1 MKIAI
6 LGTGWLGERL
16 YVDLLKRN
24 YVVYGSSRKVEV
36 RNRLLNLAALQ
47 DYQKPARPGEVG
59 RGSTVDVISKM
70 QADPPP
76 HRMFAISAPDLREGD
91 EAFFKVDT
99 LVITLP
105 PGGKRENASQ
115 AYRAEIEAVLLQ
127 AERAGV
133 KHLIYTSSTGVYGN
147 QPGIV
152 SELNPLNPATDSGK
166 AVVAAET
173 LLANANVPTTIL
185 RLAGL
190 YGPGRH
196 PGRWFAGKKDIP
208 QGDAPV
214 NLVHQSDVVQ
224 AIRRSIEIGPPRSGL
239 EYFNISAARHPP
251 KKEFYAA
258 AISHYGGEAASWLPG
273 GQEGKQVDSQKA
285 RNQLNW
291 QPDFDDLSGY

>member
-6 LGTGWLGERL
+6 LGTGWLGEPL
-16 YVDLLKRN
+16 YANLLKKD

-47 DYQKPARPGEVG
+47 DYQRN
-59 RGSTVDVISKM
+59 TVDIISQV
-70 QADPPP
+70 QAGPPP
-76 HRMFAISAPDLREGD
+76 HRMFAISAPDLRKDD

-105 PGGKRENASQ
+105 PGGKRENAIQ
-115 AYRAEIEAVLLQ
+115 AYGAEIEAILLQ
-127 AERAGV
+127 AEQAGV

-147 QPGIV
+147 QRGNI
-152 SELNPLNPATDSGK
+152 SESSPLAPATASGE

-173 LLANANVPTTIL
+173 LISNANVPATIL

-190 YGPGRH
+190 YGPARH
-196 PGRWFAGKKDIP
+196 PGRWLAGKKDIP

-214 NLVHQSDVVQ
+214 NLVHRSDVIQ
-224 AIRRSIEIGPPRSGL
+224 AIGRSIEIGPPSSGL
-239 EYFNISAARHPP
+239 EYFNICAASHPP
-251 KKEFYAA
+251 KKEFYPS

-273 GQEGKQVDSQKA
+273 GQEGKRIDSRKA